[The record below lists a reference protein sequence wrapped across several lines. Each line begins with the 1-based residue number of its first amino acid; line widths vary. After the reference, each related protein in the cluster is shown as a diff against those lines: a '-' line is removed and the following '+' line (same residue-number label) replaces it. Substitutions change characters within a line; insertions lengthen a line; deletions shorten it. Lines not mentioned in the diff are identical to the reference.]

1 MPNPRFLADNDF
13 DERIRKGLL
22 RREPSIEFRSAK
34 DAGIVG
40 RPDPEVLRI
49 SAESGLLLVSHDR
62 KTMPAHFDRFIERQ
76 MSSGLDLVRQKMEI
90 RDAIE
95 ELLMIWVC
103 SDASEWVNR
112 RSFVPF

>member
-1 MPNPRFLADNDF
+1 MPRPRFLSDNDF

-22 RREPSIEFRSAK
+22 RKEPSIEFRSAK
-34 DAGIVG
+34 DGGIVG

-49 SAESGLLLVSHDR
+49 SAEAGQILVSHDR

-76 MSSGLDLVRQKMEI
+76 MSSGLVLVRQKIEI

-112 RSFVPF
+112 RSFIPL